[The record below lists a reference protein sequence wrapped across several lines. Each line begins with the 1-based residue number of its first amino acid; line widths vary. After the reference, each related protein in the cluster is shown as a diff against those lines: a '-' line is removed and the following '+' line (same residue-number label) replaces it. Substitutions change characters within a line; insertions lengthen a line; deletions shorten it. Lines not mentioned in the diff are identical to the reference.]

1 MPIYTSP
8 FTGTVV
14 QPTDVSYYEL
24 NFSANV
30 QLYWPAVVNP
40 QQVPAARIID
50 ATPSVASLV
59 ISLPAANQGTTGT
72 DILLRNFGAVTF
84 TVEDFDGTGSVS
96 IAPGESKYFYLSDNT
111 TTAGVWQN
119 VTFGTGTSSADAA
132 SLAGNGLVA
141 LTGKLNATQNV
152 VEISTPP
159 TINDASRANT
169 FLWVSGNNT
178 VTLPNSASL
187 TAGWFIGFRNA
198 GTGTLTFTPQGTS
211 VINGNANLS
220 VSPGESGFIVY
231 QESTGDFFTVG
242 LAVASNVTFTSAT
255 YDVDSIVPNT
265 FSLVAFAPVI
275 QTYVALS
282 GPPPPGRIVDLDV
295 ILPATTQLYILSNNT
310 GQSGYNITFQ
320 LSGSIQAP
328 INLVDGV
335 VAIVLSDG
343 NFLYVISQTSN
354 TTFFAV
360 NGTAATP
367 SYSFLNDSNTGMYL
381 PSVGVLGLTANS
393 TLMLEM
399 DNTNTLDPQVSTVAT
414 FNAGLIG
421 GGTF

>member
-14 QPTDVSYYEL
+14 QPTDVSYYDL
-24 NFSANV
+24 SFSANV
-30 QLYWPAVVNP
+30 QLFWPAVVNP

-50 ATPSVASLV
+50 ATPSAGSLV
-59 ISLPAANQGTTGT
+59 ISLPAGNQGTTGT
-72 DILLRNFGAVTF
+72 DILLRNFGAFTF

-96 IAPGESKYFYLSDNT
+96 VAPGESKYFYLSDNT
-111 TTAGVWQN
+111 TTAGIWQN

-152 VEISTPP
+152 VEISSPP
-159 TINDASRANT
+159 AISDASRAST
-169 FLWVSGNNT
+169 FLWVSGNDNI
-178 VTLPNSASL
+178 TLPTSASL

-220 VSPGESGFIVY
+220 VNPGESGFIVY

-242 LAVASNVTFTSAT
+242 LAIASNVTFTSAT
-255 YDVDSIVPNT
+255 YDVDSIIPNT
-265 FSLVAFAPVI
+265 FSLVAFAPII

-282 GPPPPGRIVDLDV
+282 GTRALDLDV
-295 ILPATTQLYILSNNT
+295 TLPATTQLYILSNNT
-310 GQSGYNITFQ
+310 GQAGYNITFQ

-328 INLVDGV
+328 ISIVDGV

-360 NGTAATP
+360 DGTAATP
-367 SYSFLNDSNTGMYL
+367 SYSFLNDTNTGMFL
-381 PSVGVLGLTANS
+381 PGVGILGLSANS

-414 FNAGLIG
+414 FNAALIG

>member
-72 DILLRNFGAVTF
+72 DILLRNFGAVAF

-96 IAPGESKYFYLSDNT
+96 VAAGESKYFYLSDNT

-132 SLAGNGLVA
+132 SLAGAGLVA
-141 LTGKLNATQNV
+141 LAGKLNATQNI
-152 VEISTPP
+152 VEISSPP
-159 TINDASRANT
+159 TINDASRAST
-169 FLWVSGNNT
+169 FLWISGNNT
-178 VTLPNSASL
+178 ATLPTSASL
-187 TAGWFIGFRNA
+187 TAGWFIAFRNA
-198 GTGTLTFTPQGTS
+198 GTGTLTFTTQGTS
-211 VINGNANLS
+211 VINGGANLD
-220 VSPGESGFIVY
+220 VNPGESGFIVF
-231 QESTGDFFTVG
+231 QQSTGDFFTVG
-242 LAVASNVTFTSAT
+242 LAIPSNVTFTSAT
-255 YDVDSIVPNT
+255 YDVDAILPNT
-265 FSLVAFAPVI
+265 LSLVSFAPII

-282 GPPPPGRIVDLDV
+282 TGRIDPLAVT
-295 ILPATTQLYILSNNT
+295 LPATTQLYILTNNT
-310 GQSGYNITFQ
+310 GQTSYNITFQ
-320 LSGSIQAP
+320 ISGSIQTP
-328 INLVDGV
+328 IELADGS

-343 NFLYVISQTSN
+343 NFLYVISQTN
-354 TTFFAV
+354 VTTFFAV
-360 NGTAATP
+360 DGSAAAP
-367 SYSFLNDSNTGMYL
+367 SFSFISDNNTGMYL
-381 PSVGVLGLTANS
+381 AGVGVLGLSANS
-393 TLMLEM
+393 TELLNL
-399 DNTNTLDPQVSTVAT
+399 DNTNVLDPQVSTPAT